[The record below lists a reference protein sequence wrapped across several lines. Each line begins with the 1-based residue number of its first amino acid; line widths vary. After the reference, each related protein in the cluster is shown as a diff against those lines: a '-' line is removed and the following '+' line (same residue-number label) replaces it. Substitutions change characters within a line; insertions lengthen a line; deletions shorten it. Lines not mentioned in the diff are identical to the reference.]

1 MIWDDTGT
9 SHRRHR
15 CRRKVFASGEFDE
28 EGRHRPATVPATA
41 TAPATATTLLPAT
54 SSLGYRRHTALP
66 RKTMQLRSGMASPG
80 CMSCRR
86 RLDRDRRV
94 SKPGATEARRNNAV
108 SAPGKARELL
118 PGDEVRA
125 TATAMFP
132 SWRSR

>member
-1 MIWDDTGT
+1 VLRSEKPGT
-9 SHRRHR
+9 DGNLWERRAQPIPNTEAGS
-15 CRRKVFASGEFDE
+15 ASGRD
-28 EGRHRPATVPATA
+28 
-41 TAPATATTLLPAT
+41 
-54 SSLGYRRHTALP
+54 GYRRHTALP